1 MLKALCGV
9 FPMTCVAAEFLL
21 ACHRDKSVAYG
32 KVLHTLTPLHA
43 ALKRHRGSPPLSPNQ
58 PPQVEGSPHI
68 PYCRSHSAPTQG
80 SLHLGGLQGPDLPQE
95 LLPQGRLQQ
104 LLSERGLL
112 PASGPRTT
120 SQQQAWPEGWS
131 EDAWGA
137 LGGSGMGGT
146 LLGRPAAAAVEVAQ
160 SLPYLGS
167 ALRAGAGTQGQFHGV
182 ARPLSGLIKLS
193 TLCST
198 LTVHQ
203 HALLLS
209 TLCASYG
216 HMMPASSATYCTE
229 CTATSHTSK
238 KLPPTRSI
246 AKQNKL
252 TTSLEH

>member
-1 MLKALCGV
+1 MRCGRTSSLHAIVTLAHGQLLHMLA
-9 FPMTCVAAEFLL
+9 
-21 ACHRDKSVAYG
+21 
-32 KVLHTLTPLHA
+32 PLHA

-112 PASGPRTT
+112 PASGPMTT

-137 LGGSGMGGT
+137 LGGSDMGGS

-160 SLPYLGS
+160 SQPYLGS
-167 ALRAGAGTQGQFHGV
+167 ALRAGAGAGAQGQFHGV
-182 ARPLSGLIKLS
+182 ACRLSGLIAN
-193 TLCST
+193 C
-198 LTVHQ
+198 Q
-203 HALLLS
+203 R
-209 TLCASYG
+209 
-216 HMMPASSATYCTE
+216 SA
-229 CTATSHTSK
+229 
-238 KLPPTRSI
+238 
-246 AKQNKL
+246 
-252 TTSLEH
+252 